1 MSNSTMYAT
10 LRFRR
15 RPISNDIV
23 CLRLVCNTALPA
35 HKDPAHVEEIS
46 DYATR
51 QQVAG
56 RETAYCSGD
65 IEYSGN
71 ATPYYRYY
79 NGMCP

>member
-1 MSNSTMYAT
+1 MYAT

-51 QQVAG
+51 QQVEERVQLAA
-56 RETAYCSGD
+56 RMLRCAHVELDLRGD
-65 IEYSGN
+65 VAKRLE
-71 ATPYYRYY
+71 R
-79 NGMCP
+79 NG